1 MRIALGLEY
10 DGAAFCGWQ
19 TQPGRCAVQDA
30 LETALAAI
38 AGHPVDTVCAGRTDA
53 GVHGACQVVHF
64 DTSSSRPLSA
74 WTRGANTHL
83 PPSVSVL
90 WARQVSEDF
99 HARFSARTRTYRYL
113 LLARGVRPGLDRGRV
128 GWTHWPLDPAAM
140 AEGAAHL
147 VGEHDFSAFRA
158 AECQAASPVRQL
170 SRLDVQERAGLIAF
184 DLTAN
189 AFLQHMVRNIVG
201 CLVEVGA
208 GRQPPDWVASVLAGR
223 DRRLAAPTFAADGLY
238 LCEVDYDAG
247 HDLPRLARWPGPFP
261 SPT

>member
-30 LETALAAI
+30 LEVALAAI
-38 AGHPVDTVCAGRTDA
+38 AGHPVGTVCAGRTDA
-53 GVHGACQVVHF
+53 GVHGAGQVVHF
-64 DTSSSRPLSA
+64 DTAVPRPPTA
-74 WTRGANTHL
+74 WTRGVNTHL
-83 PPSVSVL
+83 PETVSVL
-90 WARQVSEDF
+90 WAREVSEDF
-99 HARFSARTRTYRYL
+99 HARFSARARTYRYL
-113 LLARGVRPGLDRGRV
+113 LLSRAVRPGLEQGRV
-128 GWTHWPLDPAAM
+128 GWTHRPLDPVAM
-140 AEGAAHL
+140 AAGAAHL

-158 AECQAASPVRQL
+158 AECQAASPVRAL
-170 SRLDVQERAGLIAF
+170 TRLDVRHRDGLFAF

-208 GRQPPDWVASVLAGR
+208 GRQPPDWVAAVLAGR
-223 DRRLAAPTFAADGLY
+223 DRRLAAPTFSPEGLY
-238 LCEVDYDAG
+238 LCDVDYDAAHG
-247 HDLPRLARWPGPFP
+247 LPRLARWPGPFP